1 MARVLDSARQTLPG
15 VAPVAIQQGKYVV
28 RVIRRRL
35 HDRPASSFRFRDY
48 GTMATI
54 GRHRAVAVCGRLR
67 LSGYLAWFAWF
78 LIHVVNLI
86 EFRDRVF
93 VLMEWAWNYFTWNRG
108 ARLITGQRRLPAD
121 ADGVTRADGSSRANF
136 KQDVGQ

>member
-1 MARVLDSARQTLPG
+1 MARVLDSAGHTLPG
-15 VAPVAIQQGKYVV
+15 VAPAAIQQGKYVALV
-28 RVIRRRL
+28 LRRRL
-35 HDRPASSFRFRDY
+35 RDRPAPPFRYRDY

-67 LSGYLAWFAWF
+67 LSGYLAWLAWL

-108 ARLITGQRRLPAD
+108 ARLITGQKRLPAD
-121 ADGVTRADGSSRANF
+121 ADGAARGDGSSRMNF
-136 KQDVGQ
+136 KQDGAQ